1 MMAKHWTAEEEVFLY
16 ANYNNMVNAQLAEI
30 FGVTP
35 KAISHKMRRLRD
47 RARREAERRERERL
61 ERERQQAEKKEIEE
75 EYQEEEFCEPLNLPQ
90 IQCYEKMINIDGR
103 PINLIS
109 TGFFVKTET
118 GWNQIMMRKQKVMQ

>member
-1 MMAKHWTAEEEVFLY
+1 MAKIWTAEEEVFLY
-16 ANYNNMVNAQLAEI
+16 ENYNNMVNAQLANI

-47 RARREAERRERERL
+47 RARREAEKRERERL
-61 ERERQQAEKKEIEE
+61 EREQQQQEQEQLEE
-75 EYQEEEFCEPLNLPQ
+75 EYEEEEYYEPLNLPQ
-90 IQCYEKMINIDGR
+90 IQLFEKMVDIDGR

-118 GWNQIMMRKQKVMQ
+118 GWNQIMMRKQKILR